1 MNEHTCTFTILF
13 EKYYIFFKKIEVS
26 DNEKHVL
33 KSLLLEPMKYK
44 RA

>member
-1 MNEHTCTFTILF
+1 MNTLVLLLF
-13 EKYYIFFKKIEVS
+13 YLKNNIFFKKNKVS
-26 DNEKHVL
+26 DNEKHIP